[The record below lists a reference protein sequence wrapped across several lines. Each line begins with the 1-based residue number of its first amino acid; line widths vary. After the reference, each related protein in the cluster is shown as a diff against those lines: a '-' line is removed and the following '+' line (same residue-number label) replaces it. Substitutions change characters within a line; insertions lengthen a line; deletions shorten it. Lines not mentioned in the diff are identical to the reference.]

1 MRLSSSRFDQIYGR
15 PCGNKRVRKLERW
28 GQDSKVSQIIRAD
41 LSANG
46 AVLKC
51 EKSLEIGRI

>member
-1 MRLSSSRFDQIYGR
+1 MRQ
-15 PCGNKRVRKLERW
+15 LERW
-28 GQDSKVSQIIRAD
+28 GQDSKVVSQIIRAD

-51 EKSLEIGRI
+51 EKSFEMGRI